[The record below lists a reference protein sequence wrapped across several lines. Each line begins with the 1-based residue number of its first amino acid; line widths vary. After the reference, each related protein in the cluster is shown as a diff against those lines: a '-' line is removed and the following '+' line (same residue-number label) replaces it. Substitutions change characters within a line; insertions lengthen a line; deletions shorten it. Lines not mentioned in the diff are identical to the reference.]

1 MLHNAR
7 PVRRPVP
14 IALASLAVLLTA
26 PAAGHAQAPV
36 LPAATPSISVGDV
49 VAREVNGAAVAA
61 SFPVTLSSPALTPV
75 SVSFATRDG
84 SATAPADYTATSGSL
99 TLTPGQTRGTI
110 NVPLTD
116 DRTGEN
122 AERFEVVLTD
132 PLGAA
137 LGRAAGGGTIV
148 DDDAQAVRPAPR
160 ITMAVTPTR
169 RGSTL
174 VRGRVLPPAGA
185 LVTACSAAQVSVTVS
200 LGGRAVDRRVVE
212 LDVACAYRVRLK
224 GRPGRLRV
232 VARFEGS
239 EVLRPVSSRPAALR
253 PY

>member
-1 MLHNAR
+1 
-7 PVRRPVP
+7 VRRPVP

-36 LPAATPSISVGDV
+36 LPAVTPSISVGDV
-49 VAREVNGAAVAA
+49 VAREVNGATVAA
-61 SFPVTLSSPALTPV
+61 GFPVTLSSPALTPV

-99 TLTPGQTRGTI
+99 TFTPGQTRGTI
-110 NVPLTD
+110 TVPLTD
-116 DRTGEN
+116 DRNGEN
-122 AERFEVVLTD
+122 AERFAVVLTD

-137 LGRAAGGGTIV
+137 LGRAAGAGTIV

-185 LVTACSAAQVSVTVS
+185 LLTACSGAQVAVTVS
-200 LGGRAVDRRVVE
+200 RRGRAVKRRVVK
-212 LDVACAYRVRLK
+212 LDAACAYRVRLK

-239 EVLRPVSSRPAALR
+239 KALRPVSSRPAALR